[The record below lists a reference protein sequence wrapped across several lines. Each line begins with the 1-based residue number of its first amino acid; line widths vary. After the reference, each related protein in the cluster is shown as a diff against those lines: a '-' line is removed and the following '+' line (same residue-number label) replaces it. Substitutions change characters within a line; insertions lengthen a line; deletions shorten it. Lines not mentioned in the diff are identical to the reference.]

1 MLYQAVTLLAF
12 AASLPGIATPAPA
25 KSGRTQFDRL
35 LAAVNGKV
43 ITQSDL
49 ELARDLNAVLL
60 FGRGSPP
67 SSTRQEL
74 ERLVDQELLRQE
86 LESFGVRE
94 GEEGYVQANLEDL
107 RKGYAEIGG
116 LAMLLRRLG
125 LQESEL
131 IAYLRLQARILK
143 FINLRFS
150 PFVSVSD
157 VEVQSYYSGKLVP
170 GLGAAGSP
178 IPPLPVVEEKIR
190 RILTEEKVNASL
202 DEWFKN
208 ARNGSRIEY
217 FLSDAMSEDAPGL

>member
-1 MLYQAVTLLAF
+1 MLCQIVALLAL
-12 AASLPGIATPAPA
+12 AASLPVVPTTAPA
-25 KSGRTQFDRL
+25 QSGETQVDRL

-60 FGRGSPP
+60 FGRGGSP
-67 SSTRQEL
+67 SSPRQEL

-86 LESFGVRE
+86 LESFGVQE
-94 GEEGYVQANLEDL
+94 GEEGYVQANLEEL

-116 LAMLLRRLG
+116 LPVLMRRLG

-131 IAYLRLQARILK
+131 IAYLRSQARIMK

-157 VEVQSYYSGKLVP
+157 AEVQSYYAGKFVP
-170 GLGAAGSP
+170 ELRAAGSQVP
-178 IPPLPVVEEKIR
+178 ALPEVEEKIR
-190 RILTEEKVNASL
+190 RVLTEEKVNASL
-202 DEWFKN
+202 DEWFEN
-208 ARNGSRIEY
+208 ARKGSRIEY
-217 FLSDAMSEDAPGL
+217 FLSDAMSEGAPG